1 MRKMELEVKI
11 LNIDEKEIMDKIE
24 KLGGTF
30 VDSYNQYLYVYD
42 MPTLYG
48 RFIDILL
55 QLQDCESKVRYDT
68 AISKLKLW
76 SFEIDNV
83 LSEQEKQDLYMITK
97 TKSFLEIADKDNFM
111 EILNKQE
118 TLDFIGRFHN
128 NPKKWIRLRKTKNV
142 TTLAIKHVLADNGTN
157 IQQMQETEMEVPSM
171 QETNQLLEALG
182 YAYRSYQEKKRT
194 TYLLEGHEIDIDT
207 WPGIPTYME
216 LEGTDEEDLS
226 KILALL
232 GYTMADTISCT
243 SDQVYALNGKNMLE
257 MREIKF

>member
-1 MRKMELEVKI
+1 
-11 LNIDEKEIMDKIE
+11 
-24 KLGGTF
+24 
-30 VDSYNQYLYVYD
+30 
-42 MPTLYG
+42 
-48 RFIDILL
+48 
-55 QLQDCESKVRYDT
+55 
-68 AISKLKLW
+68 
-76 SFEIDNV
+76 
-83 LSEQEKQDLYMITK
+83 
-97 TKSFLEIADKDNFM
+97 
-111 EILNKQE
+111 
-118 TLDFIGRFHN
+118 
-128 NPKKWIRLRKTKNV
+128 
-142 TTLAIKHVLADNGTN
+142 
-157 IQQMQETEMEVPSM
+157 MQETEMEVPSM